1 MIATKQAKSRDNFI
15 VLCVNIETRIK
26 KKEKQKNELQKGQS
40 FKTPQKKKKRGD
52 VLDYLALIYKCITQ
66 TNLN

>member
-26 KKEKQKNELQKGQS
+26 KKEKQKNELHKGQS
-40 FKTPQKKKKRGD
+40 FITPQKKKRGD

>member
-1 MIATKQAKSRDNFI
+1 MIATKQAKIRDNFI

-26 KKEKQKNELQKGQS
+26 KKEEQKNELHKRQS
-40 FKTPQKKKKRGD
+40 FITPQKKRGD